1 MALGLGLAG
10 AAVVL
15 ALLVWSLGAPF
26 RASGPGLSLAW
37 ATAEPWATEGGPTL
51 VELRLVVDNDGR
63 QHTQSTSILWEPAFA
78 SRYTLI
84 SSDPPAW
91 RVRIDERGW
100 GVLDTAGLLPSRS
113 GTFRLWFSGPPA
125 GGPAAAPAGGPAGGA
140 SGGAAVAPPRVM
152 VVANGH
158 FVIAETVADVRRLDG
173 VRGRAPATFER
184 GPLAVVA
191 DAFAFVPA
199 DARGAFP
206 FAAATGLLLGA
217 VLAAGGVA
225 AARASATR

>member
-1 MALGLGLAG
+1 
-10 AAVVL
+10 
-15 ALLVWSLGAPF
+15 
-26 RASGPGLSLAW
+26 
-37 ATAEPWATEGGPTL
+37 
-51 VELRLVVDNDGR
+51 
-63 QHTQSTSILWEPAFA
+63 
-78 SRYTLI
+78 LI

-113 GTFRLWFSGPPA
+113 GTFRLWFSGPH
-125 GGPAAAPAGGPAGGA
+125 AGGPAGGA
-140 SGGAAVAPPRVM
+140 AAAPAGGAAGGAAVVPPRVM

-173 VRGRAPATFER
+173 VRGRAPAIFER
-184 GPLAVVA
+184 GPLAAAA
-191 DAFAFVPA
+191 DAFDFVPA

-206 FAAATGLLLGA
+206 FAATSGLLLGA

>member
-1 MALGLGLAG
+1 VAPGLGLAG

-15 ALLVWSLGAPF
+15 VVLVWSLGAPF

-37 ATAEPWATEGGPTL
+37 ATAEPWATEGGSTL
-51 VELRLVVDNDGR
+51 VEMRLVVDNDGR

-78 SRYTLI
+78 SRFTLI

-125 GGPAAAPAGGPAGGA
+125 GGPAGGPAAPAGGAA
-140 SGGAAVAPPRVM
+140 GGAAVVPPRVM

-158 FVIAETVADVRRLDG
+158 FVIAETAADVRRLDG

-184 GPLAVVA
+184 GPLAAAA
-191 DAFAFVPA
+191 DAFDFVPA

-225 AARASATR
+225 AARASAPR

>member
-15 ALLVWSLGAPF
+15 AVLVWSLGAPF
-26 RASGPGLSLAW
+26 RAGGPGLSLAW

-51 VELRLVVDNDGR
+51 VEMRLVVDNDGR

-78 SRYTLI
+78 SRFTLI

-125 GGPAAAPAGGPAGGA
+125 GGPAAAPP
-140 SGGAAVAPPRVM
+140 AVAPPRVM

-158 FVIAETVADVRRLDG
+158 LVIAETVADVRRLEG

-184 GPLAVVA
+184 GPLAAAA

>member
-1 MALGLGLAG
+1 VAIGLGLAG

-15 ALLVWSLGAPF
+15 GLLVWSLGALF
-26 RASGPGLSLAW
+26 RAGEPGLSLAW
-37 ATAEPWATEGGPTL
+37 ATAEPWATEGGSTL
-51 VELRLVVDNDGR
+51 VEMRLVVDNDGR

-78 SRYTLI
+78 SRFTLI

-125 GGPAAAPAGGPAGGA
+125 GGPAAAPAGGA
-140 SGGAAVAPPRVM
+140 SGGAAVVPPRVM

-184 GPLAVVA
+184 GPLAAAA